1 MKNQFRKEVFKR
13 AYQIVKNT
21 GCRFSEALT
30 ESWRLYRLSKAMR
43 EKPVAF
49 VYKTKS
55 GFEREAVGTLT
66 EASANDTNYSVFI
79 YYDVQKEG
87 FRSFRSENYIGLAA

>member
-1 MKNQFRKEVFKR
+1 MKNQFRREVFKR
-13 AYQIVKNT
+13 AHQIVKNT

-66 EASANDTNYSVFI
+66 ETPGAEPNYSVFV
-79 YYDVQKEG
+79 YYDLQKKG